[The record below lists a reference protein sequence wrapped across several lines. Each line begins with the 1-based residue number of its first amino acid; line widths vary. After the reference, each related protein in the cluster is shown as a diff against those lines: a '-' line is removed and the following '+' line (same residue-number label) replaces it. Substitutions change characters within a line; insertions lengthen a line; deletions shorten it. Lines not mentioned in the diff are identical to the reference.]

1 MKTTLGITASA
12 IALTLAM
19 GSGPAFAKAHDQGV
33 ADGDFPAIST
43 GDVVKSL
50 GGMGVS
56 SVVGDGARGD
66 AASANGGD
74 NRVIPVERPGQI
86 NQPD

>member
-1 MKTTLGITASA
+1 MKTTLKITASA
-12 IALTLAM
+12 LALTLALGT
-19 GSGPAFAKAHDQGV
+19 GSAFAKAHDQGV
-33 ADGDFPAIST
+33 ADGDFPEIST

-50 GGMGVS
+50 GGRGVS
-56 SVVGDGARGD
+56 SVVGNGARGD

-74 NRVIPVERPGQI
+74 NRVVPVERPGQI